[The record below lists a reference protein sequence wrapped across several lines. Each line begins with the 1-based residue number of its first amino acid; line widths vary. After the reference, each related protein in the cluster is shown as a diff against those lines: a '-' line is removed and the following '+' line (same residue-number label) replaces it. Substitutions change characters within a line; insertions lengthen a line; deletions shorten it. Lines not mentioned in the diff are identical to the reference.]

1 MDDQVTLIVFA
12 GQGGG
17 SPTERLVAGAQHAA
31 ARDLIELGLE
41 EPLVG
46 HVFLATDAPL
56 LQEAFNHDPRVTVI
70 TDPPGEP
77 FHFGGRL
84 RAIVDQPEVRFP
96 LYFSGAAAPLIEAS
110 TLREVCVRL
119 LGGSSTVI
127 ANNLWSADWFGIVPG
142 SALHRIALPEAHDN
156 AVPSLLAR
164 QAGLTPQ
171 IIDPAIGTIFDL
183 DTPADLTILAL
194 HRGQRKHVK
203 EFLNGANLPRERF
216 GATMPFLISQ
226 KAHLSLIGRVNT
238 SIWGKA
244 MTDIPGAKR
253 LFVEERGMVAFG
265 RDTAGEVRS
274 LIGHLYQQVGPRQ
287 FFRIIGDLADAVF
300 FDSRV
305 LFQHLG
311 LNLTPA
317 DRFASDLGDVDTI
330 ANEVARDFTRAAIEA
345 HVPVILGGH
354 GVVAGSLWALTQE
367 AWERADDGTLP
378 DLPERPTVN

>member
-1 MDDQVTLIVFA
+1 MVDQVTLIVFA
-12 GQGGG
+12 GQGG
-17 SPTERLVAGAQHAA
+17 STPTERLVAGAHHAA

-41 EPLVG
+41 DPLVG
-46 HVFLATDAPL
+46 HVFLASDAPA
-56 LQEAFNHDPRVTVI
+56 LQEAFDRDPRVTVI
-70 TDPPGEP
+70 TDPPGEA
-77 FHFGGRL
+77 FHFGARL
-84 RAIVDQPEVRFP
+84 RAIVDRPDVRFP
-96 LYFSGAAAPLIEAS
+96 LYFSGAGAPLIEPG
-110 TLREVCVRL
+110 TLRDVCIRL
-119 LGGSSTVI
+119 LSGTSTVI
-127 ANNLWSADWFGIVPG
+127 ANNLWSADWFGMVPG
-142 SALHRIALPEAHDN
+142 SALHRIALPASHDN

-194 HRGQRKHVK
+194 HRGRRMHVGA
-203 EFLNGANLPRERF
+203 FLDSVALPRERY
-216 GATMPFLISQ
+216 ASTMPFLISQ

-238 SIWGKA
+238 PVWGKA

-287 FFRIIGDLADAVF
+287 FFRILENLADVVF
-300 FDSRV
+300 FDTRV

-317 DRFASDLGDVDTI
+317 DRFASDLGDVDAI

-367 AWERADDGTLP
+367 AWDRADDGTLP
-378 DLPERPTVN
+378 DLPDRPVLA